1 VKACWTSG
9 TVWVRFALACGAL
22 LFTASLGPTAL
33 AQAPVPTQSELVH
46 HTIEVYPLWQE
57 RAPGA
62 QSDLE
67 DETPTLTVM
76 RPHRGREN
84 GTAVVIAPGGGYI
97 GLAGM
102 LEGIEPAAWF
112 TARGVTAFV
121 LTYRVG
127 PKARLPI
134 PLLDG
139 ARAVRLVR
147 ANADAF
153 GIDPARIG
161 MMGFSA
167 GGHLA
172 ATTAVE
178 ATVGDADSEDPIERV
193 SSRPDFLILA
203 YPWLEAVQVHA
214 DGTSPYCDFAEIR
227 GGPPCDPQDYTRFR
241 PVEHVTK
248 AAPPTFLFHTT
259 DDELVPVVG
268 TVRFYE
274 ALVDSGVPAELHA
287 FGTGPHGVGL
297 GGRSPALSRWPEL
310 LEEWLRAGS
319 LLEEAPPDV
328 ERE

>member
-1 VKACWTSG
+1 MTARRTSR
-9 TVWVRFALACGAL
+9 TVLAQAALSGAV
-22 LFTASLGPTAL
+22 FIVTSSFGQTAL
-33 AQAPVPTQSELVH
+33 AQAPAPKRTELVQQKVD
-46 HTIEVYPLWQE
+46 VYRLWAE

-62 QSDLE
+62 QGDLD
-67 DETPTLTVM
+67 DETPTLTVF
-76 RPHRGREN
+76 RPQGERAN
-84 GTAVVIAPGGGYI
+84 GTAVVIAPGGAYI

-112 TARGVTAFV
+112 TTRGVTAFI
-121 LTYRVG
+121 LEYRVG

-139 ARAVRLVR
+139 ARAIRFVR

-153 GIDPARIG
+153 NVDPERIG

-172 ATTAVE
+172 ATTAVD
-178 ATVGDADSEDPIERV
+178 ATAGEPDARDPIERV

-203 YPWLEAVQVHA
+203 YPWLEGMQVRA
-214 DGTSPYCDFAEIR
+214 DGTSSYCDFAKMR
-227 GGPPCDPQDYTRFR
+227 GGPTCDPREYAQFR

-259 DDELVPVVG
+259 DDELVPVAG

-274 ALVDSGVPAELHA
+274 ALVSSGVPAELHA
-287 FGTGPHGVGL
+287 FETGSHGSGL
-297 GGRSPALSRWPEL
+297 GGRSPALSHWPEL
-310 LEEWLRAGS
+310 LEEWLRS
-319 LLEEAPPDV
+319 RRLLPESATGPA
-328 ERE
+328 RE